1 MKRAGGVPPGAS
13 WSLSESEDAA
23 DKGEDEEGPS
33 SRSRSR
39 KARERS
45 SEGGLRQG
53 QEENQA
59 TAAPCVTVHLH
70 MVVELGELWR
80 CSGAGA
86 C

>member
-1 MKRAGGVPPGAS
+1 MF
-13 WSLSESEDAA
+13 SESEDGK
-23 DKGEDEEGPS
+23 DSGKDEDGPS
-33 SRSRSR
+33 RR
-39 KARERS
+39 KRKRNKS
-45 SEGGLRQG
+45 LQPG

-70 MVVELGELWR
+70 MVVELAELWR